1 MTIIA
6 ISFLMLKSMEKY
18 GEVQPEMLEV
28 PWANEWRT
36 YGAEEAKGGRKISA
50 ASGGGSIVRGGA
62 YVRARSLRCEPQN
75 AGLFGRDDKRRA
87 ASGGQIFRLYRFL
100 SPHLLRFS
108 DEHHFI
114 ATSEHDFECSRHVC
128 RKKSL
133 QRSVNSLTCQLNP
146 QFGHAGS

>member
-1 MTIIA
+1 
-6 ISFLMLKSMEKY
+6 MEKY

-50 ASGGGSIVRGGA
+50 ASGGVSIGRGGA
-62 YVRARSLRCEPQN
+62 YVRARSLRCEPQD
-75 AGLFGRDDKRRA
+75 ARLFACLRRQGRDDKRRA
-87 ASGGQIFRLYRFL
+87 APGGQIFGLYRFL

-108 DEHHFI
+108 DEHYFI
-114 ATSEHDFECSRHVC
+114 ATSEHVFECSRHVC

-133 QRSVNSLTCQLNP
+133 QRSVNFLTCQLNP